1 MRERALVVDDDPA
14 VCGMIRTVLSDT
26 GIEVLSISDSK
37 QAPQW
42 LRQEKFAVALFD
54 LRMATPNGVD
64 LSRLARSS
72 GLNQMTPIVLLS
84 DDPVTSAVAEGFS
97 AGASFFLYKPIDKA
111 RLLKLIRA
119 TRGTIEHERRRF
131 RRVPLRARVELTNA
145 KEELAGET
153 VDVSLNGMLVHA
165 NGIFPK
171 GSPIQFSLHLSPGW
185 KPIVGTG
192 MIMRVMGANQMGIQ
206 MNPLP
211 VAESARLQEFLLPL
225 ILLEPAEANAAS
237 L

>member
-14 VCGMIRTVLSDT
+14 VCGMTRTVLGET
-26 GIEVLSISDSK
+26 GMEVLSLCDSK
-37 QAPQW
+37 QAPTW

-54 LRMATPNGVD
+54 MRMASPSGVE
-64 LSRLARSS
+64 LSRLARAS

-97 AGASFFLYKPIDKA
+97 AGASFFLYKPIDKG

-119 TRGTIEHERRRF
+119 ARGTIEHERRRF
-131 RRVPLRARVELTNA
+131 RRVPLRARVELTNGNQ
-145 KEELAGET
+145 ELAGET
-153 VDVSLNGMLVHA
+153 MDVSLNGMLVQT

-171 GSPIQFSLHLSPGW
+171 SSPVQFSLQLSPGW
-185 KPIVGTG
+185 KPIVGSG
-192 MIMRVMGANQMGIQ
+192 MVKRVMGMNQMGIQ

-211 VAESARLQEFLLPL
+211 MAESARLQEFLLPL
-225 ILLEPAEANAAS
+225 IMLEPAEANAAS